1 MKGLRRLFYNWA
13 FLDINHTGSY
23 KQTFFATFEDD
34 NCMLNQEMISR
45 LSLLLSLVS
54 AYVLFF
60 LMRTNPGSPSNVFH
74 LVMMIVLL
82 IFLYTSKMMTF
93 RYSAPLLS
101 NVVTVLFICL
111 LYGITLVNQ
120 VMDFDLPQVLFFIVM
135 ALVPVAFVLP
145 PILFAVLNIVF
156 GIAYLAIVH
165 GQVDQMGFYDE
176 TLAVTIV
183 FAVSTVLGWYIGK
196 TRAEQAFAD
205 QKNLALTKTLQM
217 TSLTDQLT
225 GLLNHRSF
233 QSDYYELFK
242 NSQQNNRRIGV
253 IMIDIDKFKLFNDY
267 YGHLEGDRCLSLIGS
282 AIGEFG
288 GEEINTY
295 RFGGE
300 EFVLLLYGA
309 SANRTIAVAES
320 LRQKVYDMQITH
332 EYSPA
337 APVVTVS
344 VGVHLGT
351 PPGHEKPMNF
361 FDHADQAM
369 YVSKRNGGNQ
379 VTVYHDP
386 GKDGSEED
394 EEE

>member
-1 MKGLRRLFYNWA
+1 MN
-13 FLDINHTGSY
+13 
-23 KQTFFATFEDD
+23 
-34 NCMLNQEMISR
+34 
-45 LSLLLSLVS
+45 
-54 AYVLFF
+54 
-60 LMRTNPGSPSNVFH
+60 
-74 LVMMIVLL
+74 
-82 IFLYTSKMMTF
+82 
-93 RYSAPLLS
+93 
-101 NVVTVLFICL
+101 
-111 LYGITLVNQ
+111 
-120 VMDFDLPQVLFFIVM
+120 LPRALFFIVM

-145 PILFAVLNIVF
+145 PILFAVLNLAF

-165 GQVDQMGFYDE
+165 GQVDQMAFYDE
-176 TLAVTIV
+176 NLAVTIV

-205 QKNLALTKTLQM
+205 QKNRALTKTLQM

-233 QSDYYELFK
+233 QTDYYELFK
-242 NSQQNNRRIGV
+242 NCQQNNRRIGV

-267 YGHLEGDRCLSLIGS
+267 YGHLEGDRCLSLIGNT
-282 AIGEFG
+282 IGEFS

-300 EFVLLLYGA
+300 EFVLLLFGA

-320 LRQKVYDMQITH
+320 LRQKVYELQITH

-369 YVSKRNGGNQ
+369 YVSKRNSGNQ
-379 VTVYHDP
+379 VTVYHEP
-386 GKDGSEED
+386 GKDEGGED